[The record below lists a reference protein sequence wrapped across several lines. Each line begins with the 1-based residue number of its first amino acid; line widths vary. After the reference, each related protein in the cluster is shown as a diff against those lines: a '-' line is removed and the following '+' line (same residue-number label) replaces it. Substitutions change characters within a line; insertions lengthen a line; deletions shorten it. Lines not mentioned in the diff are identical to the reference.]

1 MFQRN
6 AAVASTLHGFTLTH
20 QYSFHTQGVRALA
33 LRSGGGELVSAGGD
47 GRLVAWDVAGGGGL
61 GRATASMRVSRVECR
76 KLLLLG
82 IIIEVTIPSKPMV
95 HTQNTNISHQTCTN

>member
-1 MFQRN
+1 MCFSGCCCC
-6 AAVASTLHGFTLTH
+6 VSTAWLHSLTH

-61 GRATASMRVSRVECR
+61 GRATASMRVSQRGVRAHC
-76 KLLLLG
+76 L
-82 IIIEVTIPSKPMV
+82 
-95 HTQNTNISHQTCTN
+95 